1 MFFSTQPH
9 TQGDIMI
16 YVLYHG
22 GCNDGMASAT
32 VAYYKFGKNATYK
45 AVQYNQPLKL
55 DIATLNKSDEV
66 YVLDF
71 SYPAEILD
79 KINEKVGKLIVLDHH
94 KTAAETL
101 KGKPYAAFDMEKSGA
116 GMTWDYF
123 YTNTPRPTLIN
134 LVEDRDLWLFKHE
147 DTVPLSEYIKAAGI
161 MGNFSEWLRLLLDED
176 HILKCID
183 IGRNT
188 LLRFKQ
194 IKLTRFLESNKYV
207 NKRIDE
213 HNVAL
218 YNAVDDISDTAD
230 ILYRNLPIDY
240 VISYFFTTTGDL
252 SLSFRS
258 GASSDVDVSLIAKS
272 YGGGGHRNAS
282 GAMIASPVSF
292 NTLKQLYSYPDVN
305 IKK

>member
-1 MFFSTQPH
+1 
-9 TQGDIMI
+9 MI

-66 YVLDF
+66 YILDF
-71 SYPAEILD
+71 SYSAEILD
-79 KINEKVGKLIVLDHH
+79 KINELVGKLIVLDHH

-134 LVEDRDLWLFKHE
+134 LVEDRDLWLFKYE
-147 DTVPLSEYIKAAGI
+147 DTVPLNEYIKAAGI

-183 IGRNT
+183 VGRNT

-194 IKLTRFLESNKYV
+194 IKLTRFLESNKYAI
-207 NKRIDE
+207 KRIDDR
-213 HNVAL
+213 NVAL

>member
-1 MFFSTQPH
+1 
-9 TQGDIMI
+9 MI

-79 KINEKVGKLIVLDHH
+79 KINELVGKLIVLDHH

-147 DTVPLSEYIKAAGI
+147 DSVPLNEYIKAAGI
-161 MGNFSEWLRLLLDED
+161 MSNFSEWLRLLLDED

-183 IGRNT
+183 VGRNT

-207 NKRIDE
+207 IKRIDDR
-213 HNVAL
+213 NVAL